1 VTLEKWKTKLKPRQP
16 GRPFTFPHM
25 KTAVPAVTAS
35 AKSALRKKFG
45 YFFHAIHNSSTAL
58 AKEKPVQIFVGLA
71 RLGDLVHR
79 MQHRGVV
86 LAAEL
91 PPDLRQ

>member
-1 VTLEKWKTKLKPRQP
+1 MLREPATTVVPYIKLKTYKTVVTVVTLEKWKTKLKPRQP

-58 AKEKPVQIFVGLA
+58 AKENCAHP
-71 RLGDLVHR
+71 
-79 MQHRGVV
+79 
-86 LAAEL
+86 
-91 PPDLRQ
+91 